1 MVVLLCALLAWS
13 ATALVPAR
21 PRALRLDPRAA
32 ALVESAGLVPAG
44 AVHVSE
50 DLAAKTQTF
59 DVELAAPLGLTLGES
74 VVDGASRVHVRSGTC
89 ACGKRACWGHRAP
102 LGAMRPGSG

>member
-1 MVVLLCALLAWS
+1 MAVLLCALLAWS

-74 VVDGASRVHVRSGTC
+74 VVDGASRVHVRSVDASGSARRRRSSRRGRC
-89 ACGKRACWGHRAP
+89 AWRSPWA
-102 LGAMRPGSG
+102 